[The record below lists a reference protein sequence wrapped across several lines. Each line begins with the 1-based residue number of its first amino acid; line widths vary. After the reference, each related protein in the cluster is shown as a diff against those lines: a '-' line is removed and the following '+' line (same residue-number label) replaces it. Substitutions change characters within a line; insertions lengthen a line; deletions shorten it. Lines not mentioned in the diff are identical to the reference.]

1 MTQVDELIYRGEA
14 QVVQVAAVPEQVAQL
29 GSHVLQILLSETSPY
44 SLFPEQ
50 LAPHDRVPLFPHN
63 GVGQAVTQLELVKNL
78 DESQLVQVVA
88 VVKQVKQLGLQFL
101 QILLSDTS
109 PY

>member
-1 MTQVDELIYRGEA
+1 MTQVDELRYRGEA
-14 QVVQVAAVPEQVAQL
+14 QVVQVVAVPKQVTQL

-50 LAPHDRVPLFPHN
+50 LAPHDRVPLFPHK
-63 GVGQAVTQLELVKNL
+63 GFGQAVTQMELLKYF
-78 DESQLVQVVA
+78 DESQLLQLVA
-88 VVKQVKQLGLQFL
+88 VVKQVKQLGLQVL